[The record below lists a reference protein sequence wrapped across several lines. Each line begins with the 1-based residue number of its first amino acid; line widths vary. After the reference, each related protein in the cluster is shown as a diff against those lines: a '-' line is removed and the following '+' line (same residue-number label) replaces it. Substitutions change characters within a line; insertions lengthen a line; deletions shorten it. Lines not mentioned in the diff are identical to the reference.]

1 MFPVAC
7 QQARSRTPVDR
18 HESLCNAGTA
28 AGGFH
33 FGVAGKEGMA
43 MKVKEKGVSDVVCAV
58 SRFAG
63 ALTAIAVADGRKLRS
78 CVKRTLVSGKG
89 TSDQDVG
96 KSKRVRSSK
105 KISAPAKKKSVAVK
119 KKSVAVKKKKK
130 KASGQAQRKTTARAT
145 KTERSVA
152 AKPRSAPQSLPSL
165 SKDPTARVSEGK
177 DSKPTTSTTSASA
190 SANPVLALKKVRGN
204 YQR

>member
-1 MFPVAC
+1 
-7 QQARSRTPVDR
+7 
-18 HESLCNAGTA
+18 
-28 AGGFH
+28 
-33 FGVAGKEGMA
+33 VAGKEGMA

-105 KISAPAKKKSVAVK
+105 KISAPAKKKSVAVKKKSVAVKKKSVAVK